1 VKNQLLTGTGLVL
14 GAANTVRHRMQGY
27 VNPRPFSAEDAE
39 RAIVHAFVVVDALE
53 GHGVS
58 WHGKRVLEVG
68 PGPDMATGAIMLDRG
83 AVSYHAVDLFDNRNQ
98 ASGELYRT
106 LESRLSSTVDE
117 TRLGFTQ
124 TSFPSLPEL
133 DGEFDLIVSN
143 ACLEHVAD
151 IGGLFARLRQLSAP
165 RATMVHQID
174 GKAHMRWFRDH
185 DPLNQLRY
193 SERVYRRILDFPGAP
208 NRLRGSQFAQLARS
222 AGWSQV
228 EILADKRAASA
239 YLKGLRAAP
248 PYQRMPDLDV
258 LEFTLTAAADGD
270 VA

>member
-1 VKNQLLTGTGLVL
+1 MKNQLLTGAGLVL
-14 GAANTVRHRMQGY
+14 GAANTVRHRIQGY
-27 VNPRPFSAEDAE
+27 VNPRPFSGEDTE
-39 RAIVHAFVVVDALE
+39 RAIVHAFGVVHALE

-58 WHGKRVLEVG
+58 WEGQRVLEVG
-68 PGPDMATGAIMLDRG
+68 PGSDLATGAIMLDRG

-98 ASGELYRT
+98 AQADLYRT

-124 TSFPSLPEL
+124 TSFPALSEL

-151 IGGLFARLRQLSAP
+151 IGGLFTRLRELSAP

-174 GKAHMRWFRDH
+174 GTAHMRWFRDH
-185 DPLNQLRY
+185 DPLNHLRY

-208 NRLRGSQFAQLARS
+208 NRLRSTQFAQLARS
-222 AGWSQV
+222 SGWSQV
-228 EILADKRAASA
+228 EILADKYAARA
-239 YLKGLRAAP
+239 YLEDLRVAP

-258 LEFTLTAAADGD
+258 LEFTLTAAVDGD